1 MSVSLDIEA
10 NRRARKWTRREQMG
24 RILWALA
31 QPLFRFSPRPCW
43 GWRRFLLRSFG
54 ARIGRETRIDRL
66 AHVEIPW
73 HLDIGECCGIG
84 RGVILYS
91 FGKITLGRSVTVSQ
105 YAHLCAGT
113 HDYRDPA
120 MPLLKPPVTVK
131 DEVWICAEAFVGPNV
146 TVGERAIVAACA
158 VVVKDVDP
166 DMIVAGN
173 PAKAVKKRREHRE
186 SGNAPK

>member
-1 MSVSLDIEA
+1 M
-10 NRRARKWTRREQMG
+10 
-24 RILWALA
+24 
-31 QPLFRFSPRPCW
+31 
-43 GWRRFLLRSFG
+43 
-54 ARIGRETRIDRL
+54 
-66 AHVEIPW
+66 
-73 HLDIGECCGIG
+73 
-84 RGVILYS
+84 YS